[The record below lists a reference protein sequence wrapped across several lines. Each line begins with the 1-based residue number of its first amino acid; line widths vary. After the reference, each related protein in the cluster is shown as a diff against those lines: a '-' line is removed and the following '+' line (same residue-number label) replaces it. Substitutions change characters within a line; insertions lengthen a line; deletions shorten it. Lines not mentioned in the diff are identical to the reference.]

1 MKLSITITGA
11 VAVALAVS
19 GFSAPALAGTPRPAA
34 CAPAGSVTQAANA
47 PANLR
52 ARVTNT
58 CSTTQTIK
66 VVVTVHYANGMTS
79 TLQQSG
85 RLTAH
90 STRTRTYSSNGI
102 ASLNATASDA
112 GGSISVSWT
121 AP

>member
-11 VAVALAVS
+11 VAVALAVGGLS
-19 GFSAPALAGTPRPAA
+19 TPAFAATSRPAV
-34 CAPAGSVTQAANA
+34 CAPGGSISQTTDVS
-47 PANLR
+47 ANLL

-66 VVVTVHYANGMTS
+66 VTVTVHYTNGMTS

-85 RLTAH
+85 TLTAH
-90 STRTRTYSSNGI
+90 STTTRTYSSNGI

-112 GGSISVSWT
+112 GGSTSVSWT